1 MMIEMKSTLKK
12 YFGYTEFR
20 PYQKEIIEK
29 ILDGKDCLVIMATG
43 SGKSLCYQVPPLITG
58 KTAVVIS
65 PLISL
70 MQDQVMALKQRGI
83 KADYLSS
90 AQTDRGVQSNAEL
103 GHYDILYMTPEKA
116 CALPNSFWSR
126 LLKAGM
132 CLLAVDEAH
141 CISEWGHDFRVEYKQ
156 LDKLRNVLFNV
167 PFVGLTATATEKVR
181 SDIMNSLLMKNH
193 HVAIGSFDRKNL
205 FYGVKSFSR
214 SSLFVD
220 QLVEEI
226 SKYVD
231 NANSTIVYCTTVRDT
246 EEIFKSLLEAGIKAG
261 IYHGQMANK
270 AREEAHRSFIRDEF
284 YVMVATV
291 AFGMGID
298 KPNIRYVI
306 HYGCPKSLESYYQES
321 GRCGR
326 DGVPS
331 ACWLYY
337 TRSDFAKADFY
348 SAEARSASQRK
359 AIIEAFSAAQHYCM
373 LSTCRRKYLLD
384 YFADEYA
391 HDDCGNCDICTS
403 SMKEKDLSREAFLLM
418 SCIQSCGGR
427 WGLNLPIG
435 ILRGSRSKKIVD
447 AQFDKLPF
455 HGLGKELSANWWK
468 GLAYQLISHDYLAE
482 TFKDMYKTVSI
493 SEMGLQFLRSSSPDH
508 QPPLFLTE
516 TPEMD
521 LDEKNKDTPSETSE
535 IDGLT
540 SKEFEGFSQAETQL
554 YKMLIEERIKLARAT
569 GTAPY
574 AVCGDQTLKRISLT
588 RPSTKAR
595 LANIDGVNQ
604 HFIKLYGDNFLRSV
618 KQISEA
624 CNLSLDGNPTSQT
637 SVPSK
642 TLTVRSNKKLT
653 PAKFE
658 AWKMWHE
665 DGLTFKEI
673 ANFPGRAAAIKEQT
687 VLEYILEAA
696 REGCKMNWTRFCEE
710 TGLTRETFLSI
721 QNAISKVGTE
731 KLKPIKTELP
741 EEISY
746 GQIKAYL
753 TMQEAGVSAEL
764 FSSTSEQSCN
774 GDECLTEISEI
785 VQNSII
791 PSDVQRDDGIV
802 EAPLITGINGASSP
816 GKTEGAESHLLT
828 ERSRKEAA
836 SSEGDL
842 LIPTKR
848 QRVEAAEGEIFR
860 TLDATEE
867 SILSWLKNFD
877 DGVTLS
883 DLLEHFNGSNEK
895 SLVNLLCCL
904 EGEFLIYRKSNLYKL
919 M

>member
-1 MMIEMKSTLKK
+1 MHSTLKK

-20 PYQKEIIEK
+20 PYQKEIIDK
-29 ILDGKDCLVIMATG
+29 ILHGKDCLVIMATG
-43 SGKSLCYQVPPLITG
+43 SGKSLCYQVPPLISD

-83 KADYLSS
+83 EADYISS

-103 GHYDILYMTPEKA
+103 GHYHILYMTPEKA
-116 CALPNSFWSR
+116 CALPNSFWSG
-126 LLKAGM
+126 LLKAGI

-156 LDKLRNVLFNV
+156 LNKLRNVLLNV

-181 SDIMNSLLMKNH
+181 SDIMNSLQMKDP

-205 FYGVKSFSR
+205 FYGVKSFRR
-214 SSLFVD
+214 SSQFVD

-231 NANSTIVYCTTVRDT
+231 NANSTIIYCTTVKDT
-246 EEIFKSLLEAGIKAG
+246 EEIFKSLLEAGIKGG

-331 ACWLYY
+331 VCWLYY
-337 TRSDFAKADFY
+337 ARSDFAKADFY
-348 SAEARSASQRK
+348 SAEARSAVQRK
-359 AIIEAFSAAQHYCM
+359 AILEAFSAAQHYCM

-391 HDDCGNCDICTS
+391 YGDCGNCDICTS
-403 SMKEKDLSREAFLLM
+403 SMKENDLSREAFLLM
-418 SCIQSCGGR
+418 ACIQSCGGC

-435 ILRGSRSKKIVD
+435 ILRGSRIKKIVD

-468 GLAYQLISHDYLAE
+468 GLAYQLISRDYLVE
-482 TFKDMYKTVSI
+482 NFRDMYKTVSV
-493 SEMGLQFLRSSSPDH
+493 SEKGLNFLRSSSPDH
-508 QPPLFLTE
+508 QPPLFLPE

-521 LDEKNKDTPSETSE
+521 LDEKNRDAPSEASE
-535 IDGLT
+535 IDGLA
-540 SKEFEGFSQAETQL
+540 SKEFEEVSQAEAQL

-604 HFIKLYGDNFLRSV
+604 HFVKLYGDNFLQSV
-618 KQISEA
+618 KRLSEA
-624 CNLSLDGNPTSQT
+624 CNLSLDGNPSSQT
-637 SVPSK
+637 SFPSK
-642 TLTVRSNKKLT
+642 IVTVPSNKKLT

-665 DGLTFKEI
+665 DGLTFKQI

-721 QNAISKVGTE
+721 QNAVSKVGRE
-731 KLKPIKTELP
+731 KLKPIKNELP
-741 EEISY
+741 EEVSY

-753 TMQEAGVSAEL
+753 TMQEVGVSAEV
-764 FSSTSEQSCN
+764 FSSNSEQSRN
-774 GDECLTEISEI
+774 GDECFSGISEI
-785 VQNSII
+785 QQNSFI
-791 PSDVQRDDGIV
+791 PSDVQGDDDVV
-802 EAPLITGINGASSP
+802 EAPVVAGINSASSP
-816 GKTEGAESHLLT
+816 GKTEGAEYHLVT
-828 ERSRKEAA
+828 
-836 SSEGDL
+836 GDL

-848 QRVEAAEGEIFR
+848 QRVEAPEVESCR

-883 DLLEHFNGSNEK
+883 DLLEHFNGSTEK
-895 SLVNLLCCL
+895 SIVHLLCCL
-904 EGEFLIYRKSNLYKL
+904 EGEFLIYRKNNLYKL

>member
-1 MMIEMKSTLKK
+1 MEMQSTLKK

-43 SGKSLCYQVPPLITG
+43 TGKSLCYQVPPLITG
-58 KTAVVIS
+58 KAAVVIS

-70 MQDQVMALKQRGI
+70 MLDQVMALKQRGI

-90 AQTDRGVQSNAEL
+90 SQTDRGVQSNAEL
-103 GHYDILYMTPEKA
+103 GHYDIIYMTPEKA
-116 CALPNSFWSR
+116 CALPTSFWSR

-132 CLLAVDEAH
+132 CLLAVDEVH

-156 LDKLRNVLFNV
+156 LDKLRNVLLNV

-181 SDIMNSLLMKNH
+181 NDIINSLLMKDH

-214 SSLFVD
+214 SSQFVD

-231 NANSTIVYCTTVRDT
+231 NANSTIVYCTTVKDT

-298 KPNIRYVI
+298 KPNVRYVI

-359 AIIEAFSAAQHYCM
+359 AIMEAFSAAQHYCM

-418 SCIQSCGGR
+418 ACIQSCGGR

-468 GLAYQLISHDYLAE
+468 GLAYQLISRDYLVE
-482 TFKDMYKTVSI
+482 IFKDMYKTVSV
-493 SEMGLQFLRSSSPDH
+493 SEKGLQFLRSSSPDH
-508 QPPLFLTE
+508 QPPLFLLE

-521 LDEKNKDTPSETSE
+521 LDEKNIDTPSETIE
-535 IDGLT
+535 INGLAF
-540 SKEFEGFSQAETQL
+540 KEFEGFSQAETQL
-554 YKMLIEERIKLARAT
+554 YKILIEERIKLARAT

-604 HFIKLYGDNFLRSV
+604 HFIKLYGDNFLQSV
-618 KQISEA
+618 KRLSEA
-624 CNLSLDGNPTSQT
+624 CNLSLDGDPTSQIP
-637 SVPSK
+637 VPSK
-642 TLTVRSNKKLT
+642 TVTVPNNKKLT

-673 ANFPGRAAAIKEQT
+673 ANFPGRAVAIKEQT

-721 QNAISKVGTE
+721 QNAVSKVGRE

-741 EEISY
+741 EEVSY

-753 TMQEAGVSAEL
+753 TMQEAGVSAEV
-764 FSSTSEQSCN
+764 FSSKSEQSCN
-774 GDECLTEISEI
+774 GDECLTEISE
-785 VQNSII
+785 VLQNSII
-791 PSDVQRDDGIV
+791 PSDMQGDDDIV
-802 EAPLITGINGASSP
+802 EAPGITGINGASSP

-828 ERSRKEAA
+828 EEIRKEAA
-836 SSEGDL
+836 SSEGDF
-842 LIPTKR
+842 LIHKKR
-848 QRVEAAEGEIFR
+848 QRVEAAEGESFR
-860 TLDATEE
+860 ALVATEE

-883 DLLEHFNGSNEK
+883 DLLEHFNGSTEE

-904 EGEFLIYRKSNLYKL
+904 EGEFLIYRKNNLYKL
-919 M
+919 L

>member
-1 MMIEMKSTLKK
+1 MHSTLKK

-20 PYQKEIIEK
+20 PYQKEIIDK
-29 ILDGKDCLVIMATG
+29 ILHGKDCLVIMATG
-43 SGKSLCYQVPPLITG
+43 SGKSLCYQVPPLISD

-83 KADYLSS
+83 EADYISS

-103 GHYDILYMTPEKA
+103 GHYHILYMTPEKA
-116 CALPNSFWSR
+116 CALPNSFWSG
-126 LLKAGM
+126 LLKAGI

-156 LDKLRNVLFNV
+156 LNKLRNVLLNV

-181 SDIMNSLLMKNH
+181 SDIMNSLQMKDP

-205 FYGVKSFSR
+205 FYGVKSFRR
-214 SSLFVD
+214 SSQFVD

-231 NANSTIVYCTTVRDT
+231 NANSTIIYCTTVKDT
-246 EEIFKSLLEAGIKAG
+246 EEIFKSLLEAGIKGG

-331 ACWLYY
+331 VCWLYY
-337 TRSDFAKADFY
+337 ARSDFAKADFY
-348 SAEARSASQRK
+348 SAEARSAVQRK
-359 AIIEAFSAAQHYCM
+359 AILEAFSAAQHYCM

-391 HDDCGNCDICTS
+391 YGDC
-403 SMKEKDLSREAFLLM
+403 
-418 SCIQSCGGR
+418 
-427 WGLNLPIG
+427 
-435 ILRGSRSKKIVD
+435 
-447 AQFDKLPF
+447 
-455 HGLGKELSANWWK
+455 
-468 GLAYQLISHDYLAE
+468 DYLVE
-482 TFKDMYKTVSI
+482 NFRDMYKTVSV
-493 SEMGLQFLRSSSPDH
+493 SEKGLNFLRSSSPDH
-508 QPPLFLTE
+508 QPPLFLPE

-521 LDEKNKDTPSETSE
+521 LDEKNRDAPSEASE
-535 IDGLT
+535 IDGLA
-540 SKEFEGFSQAETQL
+540 SKEFEEVSQAEAQL

-604 HFIKLYGDNFLRSV
+604 HFVKLYGDNFLQSV
-618 KQISEA
+618 KRLSEA
-624 CNLSLDGNPTSQT
+624 CNLSLDGNPSSQT
-637 SVPSK
+637 SFPSK
-642 TLTVRSNKKLT
+642 IVTVPSNKKLT

-665 DGLTFKEI
+665 DGLTFKQI

-721 QNAISKVGTE
+721 QNAVSKVGRE
-731 KLKPIKTELP
+731 KLKPIKNELP
-741 EEISY
+741 EEVSY

-753 TMQEAGVSAEL
+753 TMQEVGVSAEV
-764 FSSTSEQSCN
+764 FSSNSEQSRN
-774 GDECLTEISEI
+774 GDECFSGISEI
-785 VQNSII
+785 QQNSFI
-791 PSDVQRDDGIV
+791 PSDVQGDDDVV
-802 EAPLITGINGASSP
+802 EAPVVAGINSASSP
-816 GKTEGAESHLLT
+816 GKTEGAEYHLVT
-828 ERSRKEAA
+828 
-836 SSEGDL
+836 GDL

-848 QRVEAAEGEIFR
+848 QRVEAPEVESCR

-883 DLLEHFNGSNEK
+883 DLLEHFNGSTEK
-895 SLVNLLCCL
+895 SIVHLLCCL
-904 EGEFLIYRKSNLYKL
+904 EGEFLIYRKNNLYKL

>member
-1 MMIEMKSTLKK
+1 MEMQSTLKK

-58 KTAVVIS
+58 KAAVVIS

-70 MQDQVMALKQRGI
+70 MQDQVMALKHRGI

-116 CALPNSFWSR
+116 CALPTSFWSR

-156 LDKLRNVLFNV
+156 LDKLRNVLLNV

-181 SDIMNSLLMKNH
+181 SDIINSLLMKDH

-214 SSLFVD
+214 SSQFVD

-231 NANSTIVYCTTVRDT
+231 NANSTIVYCTTVKDT

-298 KPNIRYVI
+298 KPNVRYVI

-337 TRSDFAKADFY
+337 TRSDFGKADFY
-348 SAEARSASQRK
+348 SAEARSASQKK
-359 AIIEAFSAAQHYCM
+359 AIMEAFSAAQHYCM

-418 SCIQSCGGR
+418 ACIQSCGGC

-468 GLAYQLISHDYLAE
+468 GLAYQLISRDYLVE
-482 TFKDMYKTVSI
+482 TFKDMYKTVSV
-493 SEMGLQFLRSSSPDH
+493 SEKGLQFLRSSNPDH
-508 QPPLFLTE
+508 QPPLFLPE

-521 LDEKNKDTPSETSE
+521 LDEKNIDTPSETSE
-535 IDGLT
+535 INGLAF
-540 SKEFEGFSQAETQL
+540 KEFEGFSQAETQL
-554 YKMLIEERIKLARAT
+554 YKILIEERIKLARAT

-604 HFIKLYGDNFLRSV
+604 HFIKLYGDNFLQSIKRL
-618 KQISEA
+618 SEA
-624 CNLSLDGNPTSQT
+624 CNLSLDGDPTSQT
-637 SVPSK
+637 PVPSK
-642 TLTVRSNKKLT
+642 TVTVPSNKKLT

-673 ANFPGRAAAIKEQT
+673 ANFPGRAVAIKEQT
-687 VLEYILEAA
+687 VLEYIFEAA

-710 TGLTRETFLSI
+710 TGLKRETFLSI
-721 QNAISKVGTE
+721 QNAVSKVGRE

-741 EEISY
+741 EEVSY

-753 TMQEAGVSAEL
+753 TMQEAGVSAEV
-764 FSSTSEQSCN
+764 FSSKSEQSCN
-774 GDECLTEISEI
+774 EDECLTEISE
-785 VQNSII
+785 VLQNSII
-791 PSDVQRDDGIV
+791 PSDMQGDDDIV
-802 EAPLITGINGASSP
+802 EAPGITGINGASPP

-828 ERSRKEAA
+828 EEIRKEAA
-836 SSEGDL
+836 SSEGDF
-842 LIPTKR
+842 LIHKKR
-848 QRVEAAEGEIFR
+848 QRVEAAEGESFR
-860 TLDATEE
+860 ALVATEE

-883 DLLEHFNGSNEK
+883 DLLEHFNGSTEK

-904 EGEFLIYRKSNLYKL
+904 EGEFLIYRKNNLYKL
-919 M
+919 L

>member
-1 MMIEMKSTLKK
+1 MEMQFTLKK
-12 YFGYTEFR
+12 YFGYTQFR

-29 ILDGKDCLVIMATG
+29 ILDGKDCLIIMATG

-58 KTAVVIS
+58 KAAVVIS

-70 MQDQVMALKQRGI
+70 MLDQVMALKQRGI

-103 GHYDILYMTPEKA
+103 GHYDILYITPEKA
-116 CALPNSFWSR
+116 CALPTSFWSR

-156 LDKLRNVLFNV
+156 LDKLRNVLLNV

-181 SDIMNSLLMKNH
+181 SDIINSLLMKDH

-214 SSLFVD
+214 SSQFVD

-231 NANSTIVYCTTVRDT
+231 NANSTIVYCTTVKDT

-298 KPNIRYVI
+298 KPNVRYVI

-359 AIIEAFSAAQHYCM
+359 AIMEAFSAAQHYCM

-391 HDDCGNCDICTS
+391 HDECGNCDICTS

-418 SCIQSCGGR
+418 ACIQSCGGR

-468 GLAYQLISHDYLAE
+468 GLAYQLISRDYLVE
-482 TFKDMYKTVSI
+482 TFKDMYKTVSV
-493 SEMGLQFLRSSSPDH
+493 SEKGLQFLRSSSPDH
-508 QPPLFLTE
+508 QPPLFLPE
-516 TPEMD
+516 TPGMD
-521 LDEKNKDTPSETSE
+521 LDEKNIDTPSETSE
-535 IDGLT
+535 INGLAF
-540 SKEFEGFSQAETQL
+540 KEFEGFSQAETQL
-554 YKMLIEERIKLARAT
+554 YKILIEERIKLARAT

-604 HFIKLYGDNFLRSV
+604 HFIKLYGDNFLQSIKRL
-618 KQISEA
+618 SEA
-624 CNLSLDGNPTSQT
+624 CNLSLDGDPTSQT
-637 SVPSK
+637 PVPSK
-642 TLTVRSNKKLT
+642 TVTVPSNKMLT

-665 DGLTFKEI
+665 DGLMFKEI
-673 ANFPGRAAAIKEQT
+673 ANFPGRAVAIKEQT

-721 QNAISKVGTE
+721 QNAVSKVGRE

-741 EEISY
+741 EEVSY

-753 TMQEAGVSAEL
+753 TMQEAGVSAEV
-764 FSSTSEQSCN
+764 FSSKSERSCN
-774 GDECLTEISEI
+774 GDECLTEISE
-785 VQNSII
+785 VPQNSII
-791 PSDVQRDDGIV
+791 PSDMQGDDDIV
-802 EAPLITGINGASSP
+802 EAPGITGINGASSP

-828 ERSRKEAA
+828 EEIRKEAA
-836 SSEGDL
+836 SSEGDF
-842 LIPTKR
+842 LIHKKR
-848 QRVEAAEGEIFR
+848 QRVEAAEGESFR
-860 TLDATEE
+860 ALVATEE

-883 DLLEHFNGSNEK
+883 DLLEHFNGSTEK

-904 EGEFLIYRKSNLYKL
+904 EGEFLIYRKNNLYKL
-919 M
+919 L

>member
-1 MMIEMKSTLKK
+1 MDMKSTLKK

-43 SGKSLCYQVPPLITG
+43 SGKSLCYQIPPLITG
-58 KTAVVIS
+58 KVAVVIS

-70 MQDQVMALKQRGI
+70 MQDQVMTLKQRGI

-116 CALPNSFWSR
+116 CALPISFWSR

-156 LDKLRNVLFNV
+156 LDKLRNVLLNV

-181 SDIMNSLLMKNH
+181 SDIMNSLLMKDH

-214 SSLFVD
+214 SSQFVD

-231 NANSTIVYCTTVRDT
+231 NANSTIVYCTTVKDT

-261 IYHGQMANK
+261 IYHGQVANK

-298 KPNIRYVI
+298 KPNVRYVI

-331 ACWLYY
+331 ACWLYF

-359 AIIEAFSAAQHYCM
+359 AITEAFSAAQHYCM

-403 SMKEKDLSREAFLLM
+403 SMKEKDLAREAFLLM
-418 SCIQSCGGR
+418 ACIQSCGGR

-455 HGLGKELSANWWK
+455 HGLGKDLSANWWK
-468 GLAYQLISHDYLAE
+468 GLAYQLISRDYLVE
-482 TFKDMYKTVSI
+482 TFKDMYKTV
-493 SEMGLQFLRSSSPDH
+493 R
-508 QPPLFLTE
+508 
-516 TPEMD
+516 
-521 LDEKNKDTPSETSE
+521 
-535 IDGLT
+535 
-540 SKEFEGFSQAETQL
+540 
-554 YKMLIEERIKLARAT
+554 
-569 GTAPY
+569 Y

-604 HFIKLYGDNFLRSV
+604 HFIKLYGDNFLLSI
-618 KQISEA
+618 KHLSEA
-624 CNLSLDGNPTSQT
+624 CNLSLDGEPTSQT

-642 TLTVRSNKKLT
+642 TLTVPINKKLT

-673 ANFPGRAAAIKEQT
+673 ANFPSRAVAIKEQT
-687 VLEYILEAA
+687 VLDYILEAA

-721 QNAISKVGTE
+721 QNAVSKVGRE

-741 EEISY
+741 EEVNY

-753 TMQEAGVSAEL
+753 TMQEAGVSAEV
-764 FSSTSEQSCN
+764 FSYKSEQSCN
-774 GDECLTEISEI
+774 GDECLTEISE
-785 VQNSII
+785 VLQNSII
-791 PSDVQRDDGIV
+791 QSDMQGDDDIG
-802 EAPLITGINGASSP
+802 EAPGITCASSP
-816 GKTEGAESHLLT
+816 GETEGAESHLLT
-828 ERSRKEAA
+828 ESRKEAA
-836 SSEGDL
+836 SSEGDF
-842 LIPTKR
+842 LIHTKR
-848 QRVEAAEGEIFR
+848 QKVEAAEKESFR
-860 TLDATEE
+860 ALDATEE
-867 SILSWLKNFD
+867 SILSWLKNSD

-883 DLLEHFNGSNEK
+883 DLLEHFNGSTEK

-904 EGEFLIYRKSNLYKL
+904 EGEFLIYRKNNVYKL
-919 M
+919 L

>member
-1 MMIEMKSTLKK
+1 MKSIL
-12 YFGYTEFR
+12 
-20 PYQKEIIEK
+20 KEIIEK

-116 CALPNSFWSR
+116 CALPSSFWSR

-141 CISEWGHDFRVEYKQ
+141 CISEWGHDFRVEYKR
-156 LDKLRNVLFNV
+156 LDKLRDVLLNV

-181 SDIMNSLLMKNH
+181 SDIMISLLMKDH

-214 SSLFVD
+214 SSQFVD

-231 NANSTIVYCTTVRDT
+231 NANSTIVYCTTVKDT

-326 DGVPS
+326 DGIPS

-337 TRSDFAKADFY
+337 TRSDFSKADFY

-359 AIIEAFSAAQHYCM
+359 AIMEAFSAAQHYCM

-384 YFADEYA
+384 YFADECV

-418 SCIQSCGGR
+418 ACIQSCGGR

-447 AQFDKLPF
+447 AQFYKLPF

-468 GLAYQLISHDYLAE
+468 GLAYQLISRDYLVE
-482 TFKDMYKTVSI
+482 TFKDMYKTVSV
-493 SEMGLQFLRSSSPDH
+493 SEKGLQFLRSSSPDH
-508 QPPLFLTE
+508 QPPLFLPE
-516 TPEMD
+516 TSEMD
-521 LDEKNKDTPSETSE
+521 LDEKNVDTPSEMSE
-535 IDGLT
+535 IDGLA
-540 SKEFEGFSQAETQL
+540 SKEFEGFSHAETRL
-554 YKMLIEERIKLARAT
+554 YKILIEERIKLARAT

-574 AVCGDQTLKRISLT
+574 AVCGDQTLKRISLA

-604 HFIKLYGDNFLRSV
+604 HFIKLYGDSFLQSIKRL
-618 KQISEA
+618 SEA
-624 CNLSLDGNPTSQT
+624 CNLSLDGDPTSQT

-642 TLTVRSNKKLT
+642 TVTVPNNKKLT

-673 ANFPGRAAAIKEQT
+673 ANFPGRAVAIKEQT

-721 QNAISKVGTE
+721 QNAVSKVGRE

-741 EEISY
+741 EEVSY

-753 TMQEAGVSAEL
+753 TMQEAGVSAEV
-764 FSSTSEQSCN
+764 FSSKSDQSCN
-774 GDECLTEISEI
+774 GDECLTEISQ
-785 VQNSII
+785 VPQNSII
-791 PSDVQRDDGIV
+791 PSDVQGDDDIV
-802 EAPLITGINGASSP
+802 EAPVITGINGASSP
-816 GKTEGAESHLLT
+816 GKTEGAESHILT
-828 ERSRKEAA
+828 KRSRKEAA
-836 SSEGDL
+836 SSEGDF
-842 LIPTKR
+842 LIHTKR
-848 QRVEAAEGEIFR
+848 QRVEAAEGESFR
-860 TLDATEE
+860 ALDATEE
-867 SILSWLKNFD
+867 SIMSWLKNFD

-883 DLLEHFNGSNEK
+883 DLLEHFNGSTEK

-904 EGEFLIYRKSNLYKL
+904 EGEFLIYRKNNLYKL
-919 M
+919 L

>member
-1 MMIEMKSTLKK
+1 
-12 YFGYTEFR
+12 
-20 PYQKEIIEK
+20 
-29 ILDGKDCLVIMATG
+29 
-43 SGKSLCYQVPPLITG
+43 
-58 KTAVVIS
+58 
-65 PLISL
+65 
-70 MQDQVMALKQRGI
+70 MQDQVMTLKQRGI

-116 CALPNSFWSR
+116 CALPISFWSR

-156 LDKLRNVLFNV
+156 LDKLRNVLLNV

-181 SDIMNSLLMKNH
+181 SDIMNSLLMKDH

-214 SSLFVD
+214 SSQFVD

-231 NANSTIVYCTTVRDT
+231 NANSTIVYCTTVKDT

-261 IYHGQMANK
+261 IYHGQVANK

-298 KPNIRYVI
+298 KPNVRYVI

-331 ACWLYY
+331 ACWLYF

-359 AIIEAFSAAQHYCM
+359 AITEAFSAAQHYCM

-403 SMKEKDLSREAFLLM
+403 SMKEKDLAREAFLLM
-418 SCIQSCGGR
+418 ACIQSCGGR

-455 HGLGKELSANWWK
+455 HGLGKDLSANWWK
-468 GLAYQLISHDYLAE
+468 GLAYQLISRDYLVE
-482 TFKDMYKTVSI
+482 TFKDMYKTVSV
-493 SEMGLQFLRSSSPDH
+493 SEKGLQFLRSSSPDH
-508 QPPLFLTE
+508 QPPLFLAE

-521 LDEKNKDTPSETSE
+521 LDEKNIDIPSETSE
-535 IDGLT
+535 INGLAFR
-540 SKEFEGFSQAETQL
+540 EFEGFSEAETRL
-554 YKMLIEERIKLARAT
+554 YKILIEERIKLARAT

-604 HFIKLYGDNFLRSV
+604 HFIKLYGDNFLLSI
-618 KQISEA
+618 KHLSEA
-624 CNLSLDGNPTSQT
+624 CNLSLDGEPTSQT

-642 TLTVRSNKKLT
+642 TLTVPINKKLT

-673 ANFPGRAAAIKEQT
+673 ANFPSRAVAIKEQT
-687 VLEYILEAA
+687 VLDYILEAA

-721 QNAISKVGTE
+721 QNAVSKVGRE

-741 EEISY
+741 EEVNY

-753 TMQEAGVSAEL
+753 TMQEAGVSAEV
-764 FSSTSEQSCN
+764 FSYKSEQSCN
-774 GDECLTEISEI
+774 GDECLTEISE
-785 VQNSII
+785 VLQNSII
-791 PSDVQRDDGIV
+791 QSDMQGDDDIG
-802 EAPLITGINGASSP
+802 EAPGITCASSP
-816 GKTEGAESHLLT
+816 GETEGAESHLLT
-828 ERSRKEAA
+828 ESRKEAA
-836 SSEGDL
+836 SSEGDF
-842 LIPTKR
+842 LIHTKR
-848 QRVEAAEGEIFR
+848 QKVEAAEKESFR
-860 TLDATEE
+860 ALDATEE
-867 SILSWLKNFD
+867 SILSWLKNSD

-883 DLLEHFNGSNEK
+883 DLLEHFNGSTEK

-904 EGEFLIYRKSNLYKL
+904 EGEFLIYRKNNVYKL
-919 M
+919 L

>member
-1 MMIEMKSTLKK
+1 MRSTLKK

-43 SGKSLCYQVPPLITG
+43 SGKSLCYQVPPLISG

-90 AQTDRGVQSNAEL
+90 AQTDRGVQSNAGL
-103 GHYDILYMTPEKA
+103 GHYDVLYMTPEKA

-126 LLKAGM
+126 LLKAGI

-156 LDKLRNVLFNV
+156 LDKLRNVLLNV

-181 SDIMNSLLMKNH
+181 SDIMNSLLLKDH

-205 FYGVKSFSR
+205 FYGVKSFIR
-214 SSLFVD
+214 SQFVD
-220 QLVEEI
+220 QLVKEI

-231 NANSTIVYCTTVRDT
+231 NANSTVVYCTTVKDT
-246 EEIFKSLLEAGIKAG
+246 EEVFKSLLEAGIKAG
-261 IYHGQMANK
+261 IYHGQMDNK

-359 AIIEAFSAAQHYCM
+359 AIMEAFSAAQHYCM

-391 HDDCGNCDICTS
+391 HDDCG
-403 SMKEKDLSREAFLLM
+403 
-418 SCIQSCGGR
+418 
-427 WGLNLPIG
+427 
-435 ILRGSRSKKIVD
+435 SKKIID

-455 HGLGKELSANWWK
+455 HGLGKEVSANWWK
-468 GLAYQLISHDYLAE
+468 ELAYQLISRDYLVE
-482 TFKDMYKTVSI
+482 TFKDMYKTVSV
-493 SEMGLQFLRSSSPDH
+493 SGKGLQFLRSCSPDH
-508 QPPLFLTE
+508 QPPLFLPE

-521 LDEKNKDTPSETSE
+521 LDEKTGDTPSETSE
-535 IDGLT
+535 LDGLA

-554 YKMLIEERIKLARAT
+554 YKMLIEEKIRLARAT

-574 AVCGDQTLKRISLT
+574 AVCGDQTLKRISLL
-588 RPSTKAR
+588 RPSTIAR

-604 HFIKLYGDNFLRSV
+604 HFIKLYGDNFLQSV
-618 KQISEA
+618 KRLSEA
-624 CNLSLDGNPTSQT
+624 CNLSLDGDPTSQT

-642 TLTVRSNKKLT
+642 TLTVPSNKKLT
-653 PAKFE
+653 AAKFE

-673 ANFPGRAAAIKEQT
+673 ANFPGRASAIKEQT

-710 TGLTRETFLSI
+710 TGLTRDTFLSI
-721 QNAISKVGTE
+721 QTAVSKVGRE

-741 EEISY
+741 EEVSY

-764 FSSTSEQSCN
+764 FSSKSEQSCN
-774 GDECLTEISEI
+774 GDDCLTEISEI
-785 VQNSII
+785 LQNSII
-791 PSDVQRDDGIV
+791 PSNWQGDDDVV
-802 EAPLITGINGASSP
+802 EAPVITGINDASSLR
-816 GKTEGAESHLLT
+816 KTERAESHLLT

-848 QRVEAAEGEIFR
+848 LRVEATEGESFR
-860 TLDATEE
+860 ILDATEE

-883 DLLEHFNGSNEK
+883 GLLEHFNGSTEE
-895 SLVNLLCCL
+895 SLVNLLYCL
-904 EGEFLIYRKSNLYKL
+904 EGEFLIYRKNNLYKL

>member
-1 MMIEMKSTLKK
+1 
-12 YFGYTEFR
+12 
-20 PYQKEIIEK
+20 
-29 ILDGKDCLVIMATG
+29 
-43 SGKSLCYQVPPLITG
+43 
-58 KTAVVIS
+58 
-65 PLISL
+65 
-70 MQDQVMALKQRGI
+70 MQDQVMTLKQRGI
-83 KADYLSS
+83 KVDYLSS

-116 CALPNSFWSR
+116 CALPISFWSR

-156 LDKLRNVLFNV
+156 LDKLRNVLLNV

-181 SDIMNSLLMKNH
+181 SDIMNSLLMKDH

-214 SSLFVD
+214 SSQFVD

-231 NANSTIVYCTTVRDT
+231 NANSTIVYCTTVKDT

-298 KPNIRYVI
+298 KPNVRYVI

-331 ACWLYY
+331 ACWLYF

-359 AIIEAFSAAQHYCM
+359 AITEAFSAAQHYCM

-418 SCIQSCGGR
+418 ACIQSCGGR

-468 GLAYQLISHDYLAE
+468 GLAYQLISRDYLVE
-482 TFKDMYKTVSI
+482 TFKDMYKTVSV
-493 SEMGLQFLRSSSPDH
+493 SEKGLQFLRSSSPDH
-508 QPPLFLTE
+508 QPPLFLAE

-521 LDEKNKDTPSETSE
+521 LDEKNIDIPSETSE
-535 IDGLT
+535 INGLAF
-540 SKEFEGFSQAETQL
+540 KEFEGFSEAETRL
-554 YKMLIEERIKLARAT
+554 YKILIEERIKLARAT

-604 HFIKLYGDNFLRSV
+604 HFIKLYGDNFLQSI
-618 KQISEA
+618 KHLSEA
-624 CNLSLDGNPTSQT
+624 CNLSLDGEPTSQT
-637 SVPSK
+637 SVRSK
-642 TLTVRSNKKLT
+642 TLTVPSNKKLT

-673 ANFPGRAAAIKEQT
+673 ANFPSRAVAIKEQT

-721 QNAISKVGTE
+721 QNAVSKVGRE

-741 EEISY
+741 EEVNY

-753 TMQEAGVSAEL
+753 TMQEAGVSAEV
-764 FSSTSEQSCN
+764 FSSKSEQSCN
-774 GDECLTEISEI
+774 GDECLTKISE
-785 VQNSII
+785 VLQNSII
-791 PSDVQRDDGIV
+791 QSDMQGDVDIG
-802 EAPLITGINGASSP
+802 EAPGITGASSP
-816 GKTEGAESHLLT
+816 GETEGAESHLLT
-828 ERSRKEAA
+828 ESRKEAA
-836 SSEGDL
+836 SSEGDF
-842 LIPTKR
+842 LIHTKR
-848 QRVEAAEGEIFR
+848 QKVEAAEGESFR
-860 TLDATEE
+860 ALDATEE
-867 SILSWLKNFD
+867 SILSWLKNSD

-883 DLLEHFNGSNEK
+883 DLLEHFNGSTEK

-904 EGEFLIYRKSNLYKL
+904 EGEFLIYRKNNVYKL
-919 M
+919 L

>member
-1 MMIEMKSTLKK
+1 
-12 YFGYTEFR
+12 
-20 PYQKEIIEK
+20 
-29 ILDGKDCLVIMATG
+29 
-43 SGKSLCYQVPPLITG
+43 
-58 KTAVVIS
+58 
-65 PLISL
+65 
-70 MQDQVMALKQRGI
+70 
-83 KADYLSS
+83 
-90 AQTDRGVQSNAEL
+90 
-103 GHYDILYMTPEKA
+103 
-116 CALPNSFWSR
+116 
-126 LLKAGM
+126 
-132 CLLAVDEAH
+132 
-141 CISEWGHDFRVEYKQ
+141 
-156 LDKLRNVLFNV
+156 
-167 PFVGLTATATEKVR
+167 
-181 SDIMNSLLMKNH
+181 MNSLLMKDH

-214 SSLFVD
+214 SSQFVD

-231 NANSTIVYCTTVRDT
+231 NANSTIVYCTTVKDT

-261 IYHGQMANK
+261 IYHGQVANK

-298 KPNIRYVI
+298 KPNVRYVI

-331 ACWLYY
+331 ACWLYF

-359 AIIEAFSAAQHYCM
+359 AITEAFSAAQHYCM

-403 SMKEKDLSREAFLLM
+403 SMKEKDLAREAFLLM
-418 SCIQSCGGR
+418 ACIQSCGGR

-455 HGLGKELSANWWK
+455 HGLGKDLSANWWK
-468 GLAYQLISHDYLAE
+468 GLAYQLISRDYLVE
-482 TFKDMYKTVSI
+482 TFKDMYKTVSV
-493 SEMGLQFLRSSSPDH
+493 SEKGLQFLRSSSPDH
-508 QPPLFLTE
+508 QPPLFLAE

-521 LDEKNKDTPSETSE
+521 LDEKNIDIPSETSE
-535 IDGLT
+535 INGLAFR
-540 SKEFEGFSQAETQL
+540 EFEGFSEAETRL
-554 YKMLIEERIKLARAT
+554 YKILIEERIKLARAT

-604 HFIKLYGDNFLRSV
+604 HFIKLYGDNFLLSI
-618 KQISEA
+618 KHLSEA
-624 CNLSLDGNPTSQT
+624 CNLSLDGEPTSQT

-642 TLTVRSNKKLT
+642 TLTVPINKKLT

-673 ANFPGRAAAIKEQT
+673 ANFPSRAVAIKEQT
-687 VLEYILEAA
+687 VLDYILEAA

-721 QNAISKVGTE
+721 QNAVSKVGRE

-741 EEISY
+741 EEVNY

-753 TMQEAGVSAEL
+753 TMQEAGVSAEV
-764 FSSTSEQSCN
+764 FSYKSEQSCN
-774 GDECLTEISEI
+774 GDECLTEISE
-785 VQNSII
+785 VLQNSII
-791 PSDVQRDDGIV
+791 QSDMQGDDDIG
-802 EAPLITGINGASSP
+802 EAPGITCASSP
-816 GKTEGAESHLLT
+816 GETEGAESHLLT
-828 ERSRKEAA
+828 ESRKEAA
-836 SSEGDL
+836 SSEGDF
-842 LIPTKR
+842 LIHTKR
-848 QRVEAAEGEIFR
+848 QKVEAAEKESFR
-860 TLDATEE
+860 ALDATEE
-867 SILSWLKNFD
+867 SILSWLKNSD

-883 DLLEHFNGSNEK
+883 DLLEHFNGSTEK

-904 EGEFLIYRKSNLYKL
+904 EGEFLIYRKNNVYKL
-919 M
+919 L

>member
-1 MMIEMKSTLKK
+1 MDMKSTLKK

-43 SGKSLCYQVPPLITG
+43 SGKSLCYQIPPLITG
-58 KTAVVIS
+58 KVAVVIS

-70 MQDQVMALKQRGI
+70 MQDQVMTLKQRGI

-116 CALPNSFWSR
+116 CALPISFWSR

-156 LDKLRNVLFNV
+156 LDKLRNVLLNV

-181 SDIMNSLLMKNH
+181 SDIMNSLLMKDH

-214 SSLFVD
+214 SSQFVD

-231 NANSTIVYCTTVRDT
+231 NANSTIVYCTTVKDT

-261 IYHGQMANK
+261 IYHGQVANK

-298 KPNIRYVI
+298 KPNVRYVI

-331 ACWLYY
+331 ACWLYF

-359 AIIEAFSAAQHYCM
+359 AITEAFSAAQHYCM

-403 SMKEKDLSREAFLLM
+403 SMKEKDLAREAFLLM
-418 SCIQSCGGR
+418 ACIQSCGGR

-435 ILRGSRSKKIVD
+435 ILRGSR
-447 AQFDKLPF
+447 
-455 HGLGKELSANWWK
+455 
-468 GLAYQLISHDYLAE
+468 AE
-482 TFKDMYKTVSI
+482 T
-493 SEMGLQFLRSSSPDH
+493 R
-508 QPPLFLTE
+508 
-516 TPEMD
+516 
-521 LDEKNKDTPSETSE
+521 
-535 IDGLT
+535 
-540 SKEFEGFSQAETQL
+540 L
-554 YKMLIEERIKLARAT
+554 YKILIEERIKLARAT

-604 HFIKLYGDNFLRSV
+604 HFIKLYGDNFLLSI
-618 KQISEA
+618 KHLSEA
-624 CNLSLDGNPTSQT
+624 CNLSLDGEPTSQT

-642 TLTVRSNKKLT
+642 TLTVPINKKLT

-673 ANFPGRAAAIKEQT
+673 ANFPSRAVAIKEQT
-687 VLEYILEAA
+687 VLDYILEAA

-721 QNAISKVGTE
+721 QNAVSKVGRE

-741 EEISY
+741 EEVNY

-753 TMQEAGVSAEL
+753 TMQEAGVSAEV
-764 FSSTSEQSCN
+764 FSYKSEQSCN
-774 GDECLTEISEI
+774 GDECLTEISE
-785 VQNSII
+785 VLQNSII
-791 PSDVQRDDGIV
+791 QSDMQGDDDIG
-802 EAPLITGINGASSP
+802 EAPGITCASSP
-816 GKTEGAESHLLT
+816 GETEGAESHLLT
-828 ERSRKEAA
+828 ESRKEAA
-836 SSEGDL
+836 SSEGDF
-842 LIPTKR
+842 LIHTKR
-848 QRVEAAEGEIFR
+848 QKVEAAEKESFR
-860 TLDATEE
+860 ALDATEE
-867 SILSWLKNFD
+867 SILSWLKNSD

-883 DLLEHFNGSNEK
+883 DLLEHFNGSTEK

-904 EGEFLIYRKSNLYKL
+904 EGEFLIYRKNNVYKL
-919 M
+919 L